1 MERLI
6 DVAVQQLSD
15 LSEATSR
22 IDATSPTGRE
32 SFEGVRLYLL
42 RASCNRVLLKW

>member
-22 IDATSPTGRE
+22 IDATARQDE
-32 SFEGVRLYLL
+32 NLL
-42 RASCNRVLLKW
+42 REYDSIY